1 MTLTDGRVLLFT
13 EVAATMEPYW
23 VKYQVRDA
31 DGAPA
36 TGYVRSR
43 TLTESM
49 RSLVRAGT
57 VVTDAAHR
65 L

>member
-23 VKYQVRDA
+23 VKYQVRET
-31 DGAPA
+31 DGAPE
-36 TGYVRSR
+36 TGFVRSQ

-49 RSLVRAGT
+49 RALVRAGT
-57 VVTDAAHR
+57 VVANAAYR